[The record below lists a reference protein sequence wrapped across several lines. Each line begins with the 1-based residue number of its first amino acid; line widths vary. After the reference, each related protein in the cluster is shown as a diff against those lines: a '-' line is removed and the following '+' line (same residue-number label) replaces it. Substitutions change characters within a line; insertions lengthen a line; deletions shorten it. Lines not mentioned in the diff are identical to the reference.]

1 MDTISQ
7 RIKDGKIFTTVRYR
21 FLLKHIVSPI
31 FPVKENQTQYP
42 VYVEISV
49 LNYIMDNENAVILIE
64 YKSGTDAGVR
74 KWVSAS
80 DFDSMEII
88 KDFTDYTCQEIPN
101 IEFICS

>member
-7 RIKDGKIFTTVRYR
+7 RIKDGKILPNVHYR
-21 FLLKHIVSPI
+21 FLLKHVVNPI
-31 FPVKENQTQYP
+31 FPLNENRTQYP

-49 LNYIMDNENAVILIE
+49 LNYIMDNENAVILME
-64 YKSGTDAGVR
+64 YKSGTDAFVR

-88 KDFTDYTCQEIPN
+88 KDFTDYSYQEIPN
-101 IEFICS
+101 KEFICS

>member
-7 RIKDGKIFTTVRYR
+7 RIKDGKIVTAVRYR
-21 FLLKHIVSPI
+21 FLLKHVVKPI
-31 FPVKENQTQYP
+31 FPLNENRTQYP
-42 VYVEISV
+42 VYVEINV

-88 KDFTDYTCQEIPN
+88 KDFTDYTCQHIPD